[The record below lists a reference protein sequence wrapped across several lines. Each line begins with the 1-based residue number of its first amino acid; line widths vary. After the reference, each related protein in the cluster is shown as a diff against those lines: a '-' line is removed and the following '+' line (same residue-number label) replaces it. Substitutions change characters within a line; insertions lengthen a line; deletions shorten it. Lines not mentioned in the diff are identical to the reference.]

1 MTIGCPTVTGREGS
15 QLDRGVSGHAL
26 SPMRKIRI
34 VLRENADKYRG
45 INNGL
50 FEELLSG
57 LKAQKVPW

>member
-1 MTIGCPTVTGREGS
+1 
-15 QLDRGVSGHAL
+15 
-26 SPMRKIRI
+26 MRKIRI